1 MDRVLLIIAIF
12 LPIVLGM
19 LLMFS
24 GARRKQREIYCMTV
38 VLITSA
44 LAIYLICQG
53 RIETVSIFNLSKTIS
68 IAFRVDGISRIFGL
82 LLASLWPIATL
93 WSFEYMYHEKRENT
107 FFAFYTAC
115 FGITLGI
122 CFSAN
127 LLTMYLFY
135 ELLTLIT
142 VPLIMHSRNEFSKP
156 AGIKYI
162 AYSIAGA
169 TAAFAGIM
177 MIYSMAGT
185 FDYTEGGLFQNIS
198 AKDPEVY
205 IAFLLMFF
213 GFGVKAAVFPLYEWL
228 PAVGVA
234 PTPVTAL
241 LHAVAVVKSGCFAI
255 IRVTYYIFGAALL
268 RGTWAQS
275 VALIFTAITI
285 AFGSIWAYRETH
297 FKRRLAMSTV
307 ANLSYILFGAMLMTP
322 AGLLGALLHMLF
334 HGVMKICLFF
344 TAGTC
349 HVQAHADY
357 VTDLKGYGRKMPVTF
372 AAFTIA
378 SIALI
383 GVPPLCGF
391 FSKYQLGIAA
401 VEFGTA
407 PAVIGLVALI
417 ISAFFTAVY
426 LMTIVVRAYYPE
438 RDFDMSLLDGV
449 RDPGWRMKLAFII
462 LAVLCTLLGFL
473 TGPISKLII
482 NCMGGLFI

>member
-1 MDRVLLIIAIF
+1 MIIIAIF
-12 LPIVLGM
+12 LPMILGM
-19 LLMFS
+19 LLMLTSFEK
-24 GARRKQREIYCMTV
+24 KQREIYCLAV
-38 VLITSA
+38 VLVTSA
-44 LAIYLICQG
+44 IAIFLICNG
-53 RIETVSIFNLSKTIS
+53 NSDTVSIFNLTSKIS
-68 IAFRVDGISRIFGL
+68 IAFRVDGISRIFAL
-82 LLASLWPIATL
+82 LLACLWPIATL
-93 WSFEYMYHEKRENT
+93 WSYEYMYHEKRENT

-115 FGITLGI
+115 YGITLGI

-127 LLTMYLFY
+127 LITMYLFY

-177 MIYSMAGT
+177 LVYKLSGSFT
-185 FDYTEGGLFQNIS
+185 YVEGGLFQNLDM
-198 AKDPEVY
+198 KDPLVY

-255 IRVTYYIFGAALL
+255 IRITYYVFGAALL
-268 RGTWAQS
+268 KGSWAQN

-307 ANLSYILFGAMLMTP
+307 SNLSYILFGAMLMTE

-378 SIALI
+378 SIALV

-391 FSKYQLGIAA
+391 FSKYQLGLAA
-401 VEFGTA
+401 VELGTA
-407 PAVIGLVALI
+407 PAIIGMIALV
-417 ISAFFTAVY
+417 ISAIFTAVY
-426 LMTIVVRAYYPE
+426 LLTVVVRAYYPE
-438 RDFDMSLLDGV
+438 RDFDWDSIKNV
-449 RDPGWRMKLAFII
+449 KDPGWRMKLPFII
-462 LAVLCTLLGFL
+462 LAVLCIVLGFL
-473 TGPISKLII
+473 TGPISELII
-482 NCMGGLFI
+482 NCIGGLC